1 MDFPNTVKVPPLL
14 QPYVEAWGNQDAEAL
29 AACFEEACEFV
40 SPLLDHPLKGRASV
54 HAYFSDLFSKFPGI
68 QTHGSR
74 FFVHGNSALTVTE
87 LTVENPS
94 WGQGR
99 YLMTTAQLQRFSDA
113 GLISRMEVYTDVEA
127 AVKL

>member
-1 MDFPNTVKVPPLL
+1 MDFPNKVKVPPLL
-14 QPYVEAWGNQDAEAL
+14 QPYVEAWGNQDAGAL
-29 AACFEEACEFV
+29 AACFEEACEFH

-54 HAYFSDLFSKFPGI
+54 HAYFSDLFFKFPGI

-94 WGQGR
+94 WGRGR
-99 YLMTTAQLQRFSDA
+99 YLMTTAQLQRFSEA